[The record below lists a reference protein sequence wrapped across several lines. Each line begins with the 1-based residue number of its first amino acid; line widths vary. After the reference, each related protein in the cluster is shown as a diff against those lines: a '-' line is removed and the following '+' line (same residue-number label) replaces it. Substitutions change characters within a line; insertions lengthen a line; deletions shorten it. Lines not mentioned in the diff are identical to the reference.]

1 MDNDQILFLRKKKM
15 TIVVSDDHLKCAFH
29 CRDNVHRTYAMPCNS
44 QNASRLANDFKKCHG
59 RSARSYSNPSSLLS
73 FRSKTGLDGCAR
85 STPGGFNGG
94 APVPSYALGTAPSG
108 SKDAGMGGVPPILM
122 LLL

>member
-1 MDNDQILFLRKKKM
+1 MIRYVFEKKEKM
-15 TIVVSDDHLKCAFH
+15 ITVVSDHFKCAFH
-29 CRDNVHRTYAMPCNS
+29 CRDNVHRTCAMPCNS

-73 FRSKTGLDGCAR
+73 FRSRTGLDGCAG
-85 STPGGFNGG
+85 STPGGFDCG
-94 APVPSYALGTAPSG
+94 APAPSYALGTAPSG
-108 SKDAGMGGVPPILM
+108 SNDAGMGGVPPILM